1 MSVLG
6 KVKEIKKGFLSR
18 EETVSKLPRHVK
30 QKMADEALQRLKGL
44 ENANVS
50 EQRGR
55 CALFFC
61 NFVDI
66 L

>member
-18 EETVSKLPRHVK
+18 EESVSKLPRHVK

-55 CALFFC
+55 CGAFF
-61 NFVDI
+61 FF